1 VTQTTRNFLLGLT
14 SIGGLVALM
23 ALLMLFGEL
32 EAVMKPRY
40 VLTIDCTNAVG
51 LRAGS
56 TIELNGVPI
65 GQVDE
70 VMAVQQPRYPVR
82 IQALIDRHVGIP
94 EGVEL
99 YATSSLL
106 GGSATLQLE
115 APPDPDAPV
124 LARDGSAHL
133 ADEIRSRLIAQLTSE
148 LDARMGPVVEA
159 MKEFELLARNLN
171 ELVEPFDPDD
181 SAADARNIRTAVATL
196 NEVLED
202 VHEALS
208 MAKSWLGDEKIRADA
223 TEAVQKAGVLIDQAT
238 ATLDE
243 FTKLAGRLDTDVDTV
258 VEHLIE
264 VSDEMT
270 TTLQEVR
277 GLARKASSGEGTVGQ
292 LLNNPDLYES
302 LDDAADRMERT
313 LRDIQLL
320 LDKIKDDGI
329 GAAW

>member
-1 VTQTTRNFLLGLT
+1 
-14 SIGGLVALM
+14 
-23 ALLMLFGEL
+23 
-32 EAVMKPRY
+32 
-40 VLTIDCTNAVG
+40 
-51 LRAGS
+51 
-56 TIELNGVPI
+56 
-65 GQVDE
+65 
-70 VMAVQQPRYPVR
+70 
-82 IQALIDRHVGIP
+82 
-94 EGVEL
+94 
-99 YATSSLL
+99 
-106 GGSATLQLE
+106 
-115 APPDPDAPV
+115 
-124 LARDGSAHL
+124 
-133 ADEIRSRLIAQLTSE
+133 
-148 LDARMGPVVEA
+148 
-159 MKEFELLARNLN
+159 
-171 ELVEPFDPDD
+171 
-181 SAADARNIRTAVATL
+181 
-196 NEVLED
+196 
-202 VHEALS
+202 